1 MPFLYKGSSASL
13 PLHEKQHPKKIIIK
27 KKKLKYSPCFFFFL
41 IEMAMALISD
51 YITQP
56 ILQYSTQNF
65 VLWELNVDAIKYEP

>member
-1 MPFLYKGSSASL
+1 
-13 PLHEKQHPKKIIIK
+13 
-27 KKKLKYSPCFFFFL
+27 
-41 IEMAMALISD
+41 MALISD